1 MEKSEQVTIDKIDI
15 IPISLNISQY
25 HYLVHW
31 TLPYQQKGHPL
42 TCKIYSSGMS
52 FLPILHHTFNTWCC
66 LSTTYM
72 IPKCLNACIIASSF
86 SGVIYSYV
94 AFPLNSDKSISSREK
109 STFTFLLST
118 ILRSTSVRAEQRS
131 TGPLA
136 SSGSKTTVSTWH
148 DTFWLMSDFVPVRGN
163 ISGQNRNRSTPSE
176 AAHSQLQ
183 TDAICGKSDIHIK
196 ALAIEVYG
204 NKSV

>member
-1 MEKSEQVTIDKIDI
+1 MM
-15 IPISLNISQY
+15 L
-25 HYLVHW
+25 
-31 TLPYQQKGHPL
+31 
-42 TCKIYSSGMS
+42 
-52 FLPILHHTFNTWCC
+52 C
-66 LSTTYM
+66 LSTPYM

-136 SSGSKTTVSTWH
+136 PLESKTTVSTCVVSVLGTH
-148 DTFWLMSDFVPVRGN
+148 NVYLVLNYPIVQVNNSADRSAVPPVLPASVPAE
-163 ISGQNRNRSTPSE
+163 ISSAFPG
-176 AAHSQLQ
+176 
-183 TDAICGKSDIHIK
+183 
-196 ALAIEVYG
+196 
-204 NKSV
+204 

>member
-31 TLPYQQKGHPL
+31 TLPYKQKGHPL

-52 FLPILHHTFNTWCC
+52 FFPILHYIFNTWCC

-86 SGVIYSYV
+86 SGVHCGCLAFSDLGKLKFSPTSNPHFFLICAIYILQREVHLHFSAV
-94 AFPLNSDKSISSREK
+94 DHSPFHFGPRWAKVHRTFSD
-109 STFTFLLST
+109 L
-118 ILRSTSVRAEQRS
+118 
-131 TGPLA
+131 
-136 SSGSKTTVSTWH
+136 
-148 DTFWLMSDFVPVRGN
+148 
-163 ISGQNRNRSTPSE
+163 
-176 AAHSQLQ
+176 
-183 TDAICGKSDIHIK
+183 GK
-196 ALAIEVYG
+196 
-204 NKSV
+204 